1 MLVKIHNDPANGFGS
16 PGALAPRSDILL
28 AVFSGVLLALSFPRF
43 GQPGFAW
50 IALVPLL
57 AALALRHQPS
67 DSGLRTPDSGI
78 SGRSF
83 LLGFLTGLVYFG
95 GTLYWV
101 ASVMRIYG
109 GLNGVVSVAVAL
121 ALVAYL
127 ALYPALFAL
136 ISGRLIAVLGP
147 VALLISPAV
156 WVTTEFG
163 RAHLFTGFPWVL
175 VGYSQAPVLQIAQ
188 IASLVGIFGL
198 SALVA
203 IVNAVLAYLFFT
215 RSLRARM
222 AAVSVAVACVVA
234 ASAWGTLRIRDG
246 RLTREGAL
254 LRVGL
259 VQGNVPQDEKWDAA
273 RASEI
278 FQRYLQLTRDA
289 AARGARLII
298 WPESSTPFLFED
310 DPYVHDTIRRIAIDT
325 NAYILVGSDQIE
337 RTQPPRYYNAAFMVG
352 PDGRTL
358 AVYRKIHLV
367 PFGEYVPLKRLLF
380 FAAPLVQAVSDF
392 SPGEQAVLLPFGGHP
407 ISTAICFEV
416 VYPELVR
423 RSVLAGSELLTTITN
438 DAWFGT
444 SSAPYQHFEQASVRA
459 IEEGRYL
466 VRSANTGISGIVDP
480 YGRVLQESRLFEPAV
495 LVGQVRALTGLTLY
509 ARIGDFV
516 AYLAILVTLA
526 ALVAGIV
533 RGRR

>member
-1 MLVKIHNDPANGFGS
+1 MNR
-16 PGALAPRSDILL
+16 PRPRTSSDTLL
-28 AVFSGVLLALSFPRF
+28 ALFSGLLLALSFPRF

-50 IALVPLL
+50 MALVPLL
-57 AALALRHQPS
+57 VALALRRVTGP
-67 DSGLRTPDSGI
+67 
-78 SGRSF
+78 RSF
-83 LLGFLTGLVYFG
+83 LLGFITGLVYFG

-101 ASVMRIYG
+101 ASVMRTYG
-109 GLNGVVSVAVAL
+109 GLNWTVAVAVAL
-121 ALVAYL
+121 ALAAYL

-136 ISGRLIAVLGP
+136 ICGRLTAAFGP
-147 VALLISPAV
+147 VALLVSPAV

-175 VGYSQAPVLQIAQ
+175 LGYSQARVLQIAQ
-188 IASLVGIFGL
+188 LASLFGIFGL
-198 SALVA
+198 SAIVA
-203 IVNAVLAYLFFT
+203 IVNAVLAYLFFA
-215 RSLRARM
+215 RSLRGRI
-222 AAVSVAVACVVA
+222 AAVSVAVACVAA
-234 ASAWGTLRIRDG
+234 ASVWGTLRIQDG
-246 RLTREGAL
+246 RLTRDGTPLA
-254 LRVGL
+254 VGL

-273 RASEI
+273 RASQI
-278 FQRYLQLTRDA
+278 FERYLRLTRDG
-289 AARGARLII
+289 AARGARLIV

-310 DPYVHDTIRRIAIDT
+310 DPYVHDTIRGIAMQT

-337 RTQPPRYYNAAFMVG
+337 RSRPARYYNAAFLVG

-392 SPGEQAVLLPFGGHP
+392 SPGDQAVLLPVGGHP

-423 RSVLAGSELLTTITN
+423 QSVVGGSQLLTTITN

-444 SSAPYQHFEQASVRA
+444 SSAAYQHFEQASVRA
-459 IEEGRYL
+459 IEEGRYV
-466 VRSANTGISGIVDP
+466 VRSANTGISGMVDP
-480 YGRVLQESRLFEPAV
+480 YGRVLQESRLFESAV

-509 ARIGDFV
+509 ARIGDLI
-516 AYLAILVTLA
+516 ASLATLLTLV
-526 ALVAGIV
+526 ALVGALAV
-533 RGRR
+533 SRPPRGGRPRGAAPTTL